1 VGPIYGRLPRQVS
14 ECYVWDMR
22 SYHVSDTARIAAPPH
37 VVYELIADYRDG
49 HPRIIPPKYFRNL
62 VVERGGR
69 GAGTVITFDAH
80 FMGSKHQM
88 RGEVTEP
95 EPGRRLVEAYPDRG
109 TVTTFLVEPDATGP
123 GSVATIASE
132 FRARPG
138 VAGAIERWLTTRL
151 VRTIYREELALLA
164 QAATSAPPSVPSMS
178 SQR

>member
-1 VGPIYGRLPRQVS
+1 VGPFYGRLPLEVS
-14 ECYVWDMR
+14 ECYVEPML
-22 SYHVSDTARIAAPPH
+22 SYHYSDSARIAAPPH
-37 VVYELIADYRDG
+37 VVYELIADYREG
-49 HPRIIPPKYFRNL
+49 HPRIIPPRYFRNL

-80 FMGSKHQM
+80 FMGTKHLM

-123 GSVATIASE
+123 GSVVTISTE

-138 VAGAIERWLTTRL
+138 VAGAIERWLTLRM
-151 VRTIYREELALLA
+151 VREIYREELALIA
-164 QAATSAPPSVPSMS
+164 QAATAASPSVS